1 MSHLYKSDTGKLAL
15 MMWDLVEGLKRWRIW
30 TNLAWGEI
38 HARYGRTLIGVSW
51 NVISFGLFCLAI
63 IAIFGGLSGDGG
75 GRFGPHVVV
84 GYLVF
89 TFISGLMTDSCGV
102 LVLNETWL
110 KSTRLPYGIFIYK
123 GIMKNLILLGFNL
136 IAAIAI
142 ILIFFDLS
150 FNKYQLLI
158 FPAFFIIL
166 LNGIAVYMLFG
177 ILCARYRDLT
187 HLIITVIRFAFFI
200 TPIMWEA
207 GDFGLRGKIAVYNPL
222 THFIEIIREPAL
234 YGDPAYLSWII
245 VLSITAFIWIISIF
259 AFANYRKKIIY
270 WI

>member
-1 MSHLYKSDTGKLAL
+1 MTEIYKSDISRLAL
-15 MMWDLVEGLKRWRIW
+15 IKWDLFEGLKRWRIW

-63 IAIFGGLSGDGG
+63 IAIFGGFSDGG
-75 GRFGPHVVV
+75 AGRFGPHVVV
-84 GYLVF
+84 GYL
-89 TFISGLMTDSCGV
+89 IYSYIAGLVTDSCNV
-102 LVLNETWL
+102 LVQNSSWL

-136 IAAIAI
+136 VAAIAI

-150 FNKYQLLI
+150 FHKIQWTI
-158 FPAFFIIL
+158 IPAFFVIL
-166 LNGIAVYMLFG
+166 LNGIGVYMLLG

-187 HLIITVIRFAFFI
+187 HLVVTIMRFAFFI

-207 GDFGLRGKIAVYNPL
+207 GNFGTRGKIAMYNPL
-222 THFIEIIREPAL
+222 THYIEIIREPAL
-234 YGDPAYLSWII
+234 YGNTSTLSWIVVLGVTALVWIAAI
-245 VLSITAFIWIISIF
+245 VIMVM
-259 AFANYRKKIIY
+259 YRKRIIF